1 MIRAP
6 ILLGGRFAGVAL
18 LVGAAGASAQAQ
30 FELTPRFGPG
40 SIGLMGSADPSAVVA
55 AEIAFAKLA
64 RDKGQWTAF
73 RDTADKDGIMFLPL
87 ATNAQRFLKG
97 RKDPPKPIAWQPGR
111 VFISCD
117 GSYAVSTG
125 PWQRP
130 DGSTGTFITVWRQ
143 QEKGGYKWALDFGST
158 KAFGTNVAE
167 EGIDAKIADCPAR
180 RAQGVSPT
188 VAGETPAQA
197 DLREWSEG
205 AGRHRRPKPP
215 KYEVARI
222 PDPAPASGAG
232 QSRDGSLHWA
242 WTSGEKARSLVIK
255 MRYQGKDMTVIDE
268 RVEESS

>member
-1 MIRAP
+1 MIRAAAR
-6 ILLGGRFAGVAL
+6 LAAAAL
-18 LVGAAGASAQAQ
+18 LAGAVGANAQQ
-30 FELTPRFGPG
+30 RFELQPSLGARGV
-40 SIGLMGSADPSAVVA
+40 GLMGSANPSAVVA

-97 RKDPPKPIAWQPGR
+97 RKDPPKTIAWQPGK
-111 VFISCD
+111 VFIACD

-130 DGSTGTFITVWRQ
+130 DGSTGTFITIWRQ
-143 QEKGGYKWALDFGST
+143 QDKGDYKWALDFGST
-158 KAFGTNVAE
+158 KPFGTNIE
-167 EGIDAKIADCPAR
+167 EDGIEAKIAECPAR
-180 RAQGVSPT
+180 RAPGVSPQ

-205 AGRHRRPKPP
+205 AGRNKRPKPP

-222 PDPAPASGAG
+222 PDPAPANGTG
-232 QSRDGSLHWA
+232 QSRDGSLRWA
-242 WTSGEKARSLVIK
+242 WTSGEKARSLTIK
-255 MRYQGKDMTVIDE
+255 MRYQGQDMTIIDE
-268 RVEESS
+268 HVEESS